1 MSRAL
6 ILGATGLVGSEL
18 LSMLLE
24 DEAFSEVVVVTRR
37 TTGKRHAK
45 LREEVFDLEAMES
58 HAGVFAVDQIFC
70 ALGTTI
76 KKAGSQERFREVDH
90 DYPLRAAK
98 LGLAAGAKHYL
109 LVSSL
114 GADAGSRIFYSRVKG
129 ELENDLRS
137 LGYPQLTIV
146 RPSLL
151 TGDRREFRL
160 GEKVG
165 EALGFLMP
173 AAYRPIAA
181 GTVAQ
186 AMVDAAKH
194 PVAGARVIDSREM
207 RRRSG
212 QPPLV
217 EKSPVRL

>member
-6 ILGATGLVGSEL
+6 LLGATGLVGSEL
-18 LSMLLE
+18 LSMLLA
-24 DEAFSEVVVVTRR
+24 DEAFSEVAVVTRR
-37 TTGKRHAK
+37 ATGRRHAK
-45 LREEVFDLEAMES
+45 LREEIFDLNDLEA
-58 HAGVFAVDQIFC
+58 HAAAFAADQIFC

-76 KKAGSQERFREVDH
+76 KKAGSQESFREVDYE
-90 DYPLRAAK
+90 YPLRAAR

-114 GADAGSRIFYSRVKG
+114 GANAGSRIFYSRVKG

-137 LGYPQLTIV
+137 LGYPHLTIV

-151 TGDRREFRL
+151 TGNRDEFRL

-173 AAYRPIAA
+173 PAYRPIAA
-181 GTVAQ
+181 GTVAR

-207 RRRSG
+207 RRRFA
-212 QPPLV
+212 
-217 EKSPVRL
+217 